1 MLILG
6 RNAIHV
12 THSQKHKQVYVIFS
26 VDTEHDII
34 SRYETKAAGWSKGI
48 PLLSEVFDAS
58 GIRGKVCWL
67 IEYNLKDGI
76 LAANSH
82 SEFFV
87 KEFPELIMQ
96 IKNRGDELGLHPT
109 MYDWLGGAKDILVSS
124 YNDPEL
130 WDFTRSYHDPEFVIN
145 LTTSGVKEFRE
156 VCGVNPI
163 GCRTGAFHYAT
174 HLAAALEKNGIHIDS
189 SVRKKLKS
197 TVTAPNAYY
206 AARDNIQN
214 KAPTKTGVVEIPTTG
229 YVCKGWSSYL
239 LKLRTWYLLHRRQSI
254 FLSFYIH
261 NWQAITTE
269 GRPDTRFLESLS
281 SFLRLLSNHGVRFLN
296 WTEACEM
303 YENIFGTG
311 NGASR

>member
-1 MLILG
+1 MPYK
-6 RNAIHV
+6 
-12 THSQKHKQVYVIFS
+12 QKQKQVYVIFS

-34 SRYETKAAGWSKGI
+34 SRYETKTAGWSKGI

-58 GIRGKVCWL
+58 GIKGKVCWL

-87 KEFPELIMQ
+87 KEFLELIMQ

-109 MYDWLGGAKDILVSS
+109 MYDWLGGDKYVPVSS

-130 WDFTRSYHDPEFVIN
+130 WDFTRSYHDPEFVMN
-145 LTTSGVKEFRE
+145 LVTSGVKEFRK
-156 VCGVNPI
+156 VCGANPT

-189 SVRKKLKS
+189 SVLKELKS
-197 TVTAPNAYY
+197 MVKAPNVYY
-206 AARDNIQN
+206 AARDNIRH
-214 KAPTKTGVVEIPTTG
+214 KATTKTGVVEIPTTG
-229 YVCKGWSSYL
+229 YVCKGLSNYP
-239 LKLRTWYLLHRRQSI
+239 LKLRTWYLLHRRQPI

-261 NWQAITTE
+261 NWQAITTA

-281 SFLRLLSNHGVRFLN
+281 SFLRLLSNHGVRFLK
-296 WTEACEM
+296 WTEASEM
-303 YENIFGTG
+303 Y
-311 NGASR
+311 AHM